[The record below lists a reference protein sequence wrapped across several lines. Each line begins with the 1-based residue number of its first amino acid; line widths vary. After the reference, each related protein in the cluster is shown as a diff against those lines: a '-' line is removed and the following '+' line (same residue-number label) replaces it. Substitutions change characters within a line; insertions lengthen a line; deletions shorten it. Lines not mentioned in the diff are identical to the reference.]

1 MEQENDQ
8 DEEDMKMFNEDFRE
22 IRSKLKKDLTLRYN
36 YLHDKEL
43 LKHL

>member
-1 MEQENDQ
+1 
-8 DEEDMKMFNEDFRE
+8 MFNEDFRE
-22 IRSKLKKDLTLRYN
+22 IRSKLRKDLTLRYN